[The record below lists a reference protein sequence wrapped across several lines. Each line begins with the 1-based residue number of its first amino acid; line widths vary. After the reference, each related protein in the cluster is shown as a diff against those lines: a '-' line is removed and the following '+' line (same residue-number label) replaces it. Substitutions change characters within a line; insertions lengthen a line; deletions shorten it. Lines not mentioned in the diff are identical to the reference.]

1 MVYLAFG
8 IFLFG
13 IFQVEK
19 SAKTSEEIFFFFF
32 FTLGQTKLD
41 LNKFE
46 FTSPIH

>member
-19 SAKTSEEIFFFFF
+19 SAKSSEEIFFFF